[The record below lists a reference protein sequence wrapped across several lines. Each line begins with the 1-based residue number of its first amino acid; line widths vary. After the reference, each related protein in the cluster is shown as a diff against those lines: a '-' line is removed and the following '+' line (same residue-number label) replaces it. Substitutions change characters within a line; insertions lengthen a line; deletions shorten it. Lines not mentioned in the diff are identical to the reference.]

1 MKNLKKIAV
10 SLFLFVAAT
19 SFAQAQSKVAHINV
33 QALLSEMPEM
43 KAADAELKKLQETY
57 RGDIEDSMT
66 ELRNK
71 YTL

>member
-10 SLFLFVAAT
+10 ALFLFVAAT

-43 KAADAELKKLQETY
+43 KAADAELKKLQET
-57 RGDIEDSMT
+57 
-66 ELRNK
+66 
-71 YTL
+71 